1 MEKKTKHISISDYV
15 KKVNP
20 MGFRKNRKNPEQ
32 PVTPQ
37 AIKHRI
43 NKGLILPEVLS
54 VTKVASSRITLL
66 EVDIDF

>member
-1 MEKKTKHISISDYV
+1 MKTKFISISDYV

-20 MGFRKNRKNPEQ
+20 MGFRKNRKNPES

-43 NKGLILPEVLS
+43 NKGIELPQVLGI
-54 VTKVASSRITLL
+54 TKVAKSRITLL

>member
-1 MEKKTKHISISDYV
+1 MKTKFISISDYV
-15 KKVNP
+15 KKVSP
-20 MGFRKNRKNPEQ
+20 MGFRKNRKNPEN

-43 NKGLILPEVLS
+43 NKGIELPQVLGI
-54 VTKVASSRITLL
+54 TKVAKSRITLL

>member
-1 MEKKTKHISISDYV
+1 MKTKFISISDYV

-20 MGFRKNRKNPEQ
+20 MGFRKNRKNPQQ
-32 PVTPQ
+32 PVTAQ

-43 NKGLILPEVLS
+43 NKGIELPQVLGI
-54 VTKVASSRITLL
+54 TKVAKSRITLL